1 MSELLPTVQ
10 ADNIRESLLD
20 YLTTTFAL
28 TDDDARA
35 ALVEFLTDPQ
45 HGLFKG
51 PYVRLQLP
59 FRPAED
65 GWRSTLDWFRGF
77 PPYGHQAQAFAR
89 LSSANLSAQKPRP
102 LPTMVTTGTGSGKT
116 EAFLV
121 PILDHVLRAKRE
133 GVRGL
138 KAIVLYPMNAL
149 ANDQALRLSGM
160 LTSDPALAGV
170 TAALYTGQ
178 AGPQRT
184 KVSRDGLITDRA
196 VIRSDAPDILLT
208 NYKMLDQ
215 LLLRAEDARLWA
227 QSATS
232 LQYLVLDEFHTYD
245 GAQGTDVSMLLR
257 RLGLALKSHWSEED
271 PSITAEDRIRPL
283 GRITPVATSAT
294 LGDKSNPQAMLTF
307 AETVFGEHFPPDSVI
322 TETRQDATEWI
333 GDAPARMAAAGYQP
347 ATLSPLLVRMV
358 AEAVEALPALS
369 TGREITDVVLA
380 HLWGVDAT
388 NLAAVP
394 ESVLLD
400 LLKAHPLSP
409 DVLECTAEAVSASD
423 LAQRLGAAGPPPP
436 GAEDVHVRRW
446 NGFVVALI
454 AAFSHVRAAVGRDA
468 ASVDLHLWVRE
479 LTRVDRTASGRP
491 RYLWSDDGDMAI
503 TAPEDATSLEQG
515 PPLPALFCRHCG
527 RSGWGAVLAPT
538 GSDLDT
544 DDDTIRRRRVTRDD
558 RFRPLIHAAA
568 EGDRML
574 AGDGIEPLAV
584 DGLMWFAVRERRLLA
599 SLPADLADARTGGVL
614 PVLTHVGDDA
624 GKQSLDDTCPACQG
638 KDGIRF
644 LGSAVATQ
652 LSVTLSTLFG
662 DAGLDSAEKKALVFT
677 DSVQDAAHRAGFVQS
692 RSYTLTLRSV
702 LRDGVGDTPVSLDA
716 LLDQIILNAGDDP
729 HRRYRIVPPEMVE
742 REEFA
747 PFWRRPRLR
756 DVPAAVRTRV
766 KRRLLLDAALEFGL
780 QSRTGRTL
788 ERTGSAAVEVSASAA
803 ELLKAAGQAIDEAQ
817 GLPTLEGFEPLPS
830 SQLMAWVRGVLERMR
845 ERGAI
850 EHEWFRRYQ
859 QEDGNRYSIWGGR
872 PRSSGMPAFPAG
884 RPAPAFP
891 RIGGAAPRRNSDLDP
906 VTSAQSWYA
915 LWASKCLQVSPGDG
929 AKLARLLL
937 QRLDVLGVIE
947 SVTSASGAQIYQ
959 LPQSRILISAIALAD
974 LQGGAHLL
982 SCVVCDTQ
990 VPGSRTVVNELEDA
1004 PCLVARCAGR
1014 LARKGRADNFYRRM
1028 YSSTDIRRVVAR
1040 EHSGLL
1046 PDEDRLRYETQ
1057 FKFAHADPSAPN
1069 VLVATPTLEM
1079 GIDIGDLSAVMLASL
1094 PRTVASYLQRVGR
1107 AGRLTG
1113 NALNLAFVTGR
1124 GEQLPRLGDPLSVIN
1139 GEVRPPATYLDA
1151 EEILRRQYVASIA
1164 DRLARDP
1171 QAPHPRK
1178 SGEAIGSTE
1187 PGTYLHALATDA
1199 ETHAEKRLDAF
1210 LAGFPSLTPTAQA
1223 ALRAWASPVG
1233 GTPGSSPLA
1242 QRLVTESHRW
1252 THTVQTLEFRR
1263 QQIMASIPPL
1273 EQIARGPAATDDDKR
1288 AWRMAKASLKL
1299 THAQLADLRGDYWI
1313 GVLEEHG
1320 ILPNYTLTDDSAT
1333 LAVSLSWVDPDSGE
1347 YQTDAFSYH
1356 RGGTQALRDFAP
1368 GATFYAGGHA
1378 LKIDAL
1384 DLGHNG
1390 EAVRTWV
1397 FCAACG
1403 YADGPNPSA
1412 SIPSCP
1418 RCGSPEI
1425 ADTKQ
1430 RLEVVE
1436 LDRVYSAMRR
1446 DDAVI
1451 SDDRD
1456 ERIREQ
1462 FTVVTAADINPANV
1476 TRQWF
1481 VDGYDFGAKHLRDQ
1495 TIRWLNIGKAGGQ
1508 GSPRVIANG
1517 DYAAS
1522 LFRVCSWCGQLDT
1535 VTGRNQSTEHRPW
1548 CPHRKALTEHTRG
1561 VALSRT
1567 LCTEGLVI
1575 RLPTS
1580 VTLGDMFAVPSLAAA
1595 ILLGLRERIGGAPNH
1610 IQIASI
1616 VDPTLSTGGDN
1627 HEALLLHDVVPGGTG
1642 YLAELADPETVW
1654 TILHTAW
1661 QVLRDCECQHEQ
1673 RLACHRCLLPF
1684 AAPHQVRSVSRA
1696 AGERHLRDIL
1706 HGGALKP
1713 DVDPTLEMGWSCTSL
1728 EPTGFDAESNLEQ
1741 RFRAVLAD
1749 RLSAVGA
1756 TVKDTPTSTGN
1767 RSTITVGGSGRVWT
1781 LDPQQNMLGSR
1792 PDFLLRCNQGGIP
1805 EVAIFTDGWRYHA
1818 TSTINRLSDDAAKR
1832 AVLRDS
1838 GRLVLGI
1845 TWADLEDAA
1854 AGTVR
1859 PPSWYRPEDSGPI
1872 LQTTGGELT
1881 NASLALITGGPIDFL
1896 IGWIQ
1901 NPEPDA
1907 IERLATWLP
1916 LFLYG
1921 AAQARSVI
1929 GDQSPAAA
1937 AQALLDGTPLPTAST
1952 SQDWI
1957 WRDDT
1962 VALATVPGSAMVLTT
1977 ALVLDDRPQ
1986 SLGETHKG
1994 AWRDWLRL
2002 SNLLNLRTR
2011 PTVITTVQQLQAP
2024 TAAPA
2029 AAPTPGAALSPDW
2042 QELWDNGTDGERQLI
2057 ITMAEASID
2066 PLPTQGEETSEG
2078 LSLGLSWPQLRLVVD
2093 LNFSDED
2100 RVELAPQW
2108 TLVAPDLDAVVAALS
2123 PGRS

>member
-1 MSELLPTVQ
+1 VSELLPTVQ
-10 ADNIRESLLD
+10 AEDIREGLLD

-35 ALVEFLTDPQ
+35 ALVEFLGDPE

-51 PYVRLQLP
+51 PYVRLRLP

-65 GWRSTLDWFRGF
+65 GWRSSLDWFKGF

-89 LSSANLSAQKPRP
+89 LSSANLTAEKPRP
-102 LPTMVTTGTGSGKT
+102 LATMVTTGTGSGKT

-133 GVRGL
+133 GLRGL

-149 ANDQALRLSGM
+149 ANDQALRLTGM
-160 LTSDPALAGV
+160 ITNDPALAGV

-178 AGPQRT
+178 DGPQRT
-184 KVSRDGLITDRA
+184 KVSKDGLITDRA

-257 RLGLALKSHWSEED
+257 RLGLALKSHWSDTD
-271 PSITAEDRIRPL
+271 PSITPEDRARPL
-283 GRITPVATSAT
+283 GRVTPVATSAT
-294 LGDKSNPQAMLTF
+294 LGDKGAPQAMLTF
-307 AETVFGEHFPPDSVI
+307 AETVFGEQFPSDSVI

-333 GDAPARMAAAGYQP
+333 GDAPVRMAAAGYRA
-347 ATLSPLLVRMV
+347 ATVSPLLVRTLT
-358 AEAVEALPALS
+358 EAVEALPPQS
-369 TGREITDVVLA
+369 TGRDITDVVLA
-380 HLWGVDAT
+380 HLWGVDAKD
-388 NLAAVP
+388 LARVP
-394 ESVLLD
+394 EATLPD
-400 LLKAHPLSP
+400 LLKAHPLTP
-409 DVLECTAEAVSASD
+409 VALECTAEAVSATD
-423 LAQRLGAAGPPPP
+423 LAQRLGADAPPPP
-436 GAEDVHVRRW
+436 GEEDAHAQRW
-446 NGFVVALI
+446 HAFVVALV
-454 AAFSHVRAAVGRDA
+454 AAFSHVRAVVGWEA

-479 LTRVDRTASGRP
+479 LTRIDRTASGRP
-491 RYLWSDDGDMAI
+491 RYLWSDDGDLGF
-503 TAPEDATSLEQG
+503 TEPEDATQVEQG

-527 RSGWGAVLAPT
+527 RSGWGVVLAPT

-544 DDDTIRRRRVTRDD
+544 DDDTIRRRRVTHDD

-568 EGDRML
+568 EGDRIL
-574 AGDGIEPLAV
+574 ADDAVAQLRV

-599 SLPADLADARTGGVL
+599 SLPADHADARSGGVL
-614 PVLTHVGDDA
+614 PVLIHVGDDA
-624 GKQSLDDTCPACQG
+624 GKLSLDDTCPACLG

-644 LGSAVATQ
+644 LGSAVATL
-652 LSVTLSTLFG
+652 LSVTLSTLFS

-692 RSYTLTLRSV
+692 RSFSLTLRSV
-702 LRDGVGDTPVSLDA
+702 LRDGVGDTAVSLDA
-716 LLDQIILNAGDDP
+716 LVDQIILNAGDDP
-729 HRRYRIVPPEMVE
+729 HRRYRIVPPELVD
-742 REEFA
+742 RTEFA
-747 PFWRRPRLR
+747 PFWQQPRLR
-756 DVPAAVRTRV
+756 DVPAATRTRV

-788 ERTGSAAVEVSASAA
+788 ERTGSAAVEVSASPL
-803 ELLKAAGQAIDEAQ
+803 ELLKAAQQTIDEAE
-817 GLPTLEGFEPLPS
+817 GLPTLEGFDPPS
-830 SQLMAWVRGVLERMR
+830 VEELTAWVRGVLERMR

-850 EHEWFRRYQ
+850 EHEWFRRFQ
-859 QEDGNRYSIWGGR
+859 QEDGNRWWVTGGR
-872 PRSSGMPAFPAG
+872 FRSQGMPAFPSG
-884 RPAPAFP
+884 QGAPSYP
-891 RIGGAAPRRNSDLDP
+891 RIGGDKPRKDSDLDP
-906 VTSAQSWYA
+906 VTSPQAWYA
-915 LWASKCLQVSPGDG
+915 VWTSKNLQVAPTDG

-937 QRLDVLGVIE
+937 QRLDVLGVIA
-947 SVTSASGAQIYQ
+947 SVTSNGGAQIYQ
-959 LPQSRILISAIALAD
+959 LPQSRIRISAIDLAD
-974 LQGGAHLL
+974 LKAGAHVL
-982 SCVVCDTQ
+982 SCEVCHTQ
-990 VPGSRTVVNELEDA
+990 VPGSRTVVDQLEYA

-1014 LARKGRADNFYRRM
+1014 LARKGRGDNFYRRM

-1040 EHSGLL
+1040 EHTGMLTDS
-1046 PDEDRLRYETQ
+1046 DRLRYETQ
-1057 FKFAHADPSAPN
+1057 FKSSHSDPSAPN

-1113 NALNLAFVTGR
+1113 NALN
-1124 GEQLPRLGDPLSVIN
+1124 LPRLGDPLSVIN

-1178 SGEAIGSTE
+1178 SGEAIGSTD
-1187 PGTYLHALATDA
+1187 PGTYLHALAIDA
-1199 ETHAEKRLDAF
+1199 ETQAEERLDAF
-1210 LAGFPSLTPTAQA
+1210 LAGFPSLTPAAQA
-1223 ALRAWASPVG
+1223 ALRAWASPVD
-1233 GTPGSSPLA
+1233 GTPGSSLLA
-1242 QRLVTESHRW
+1242 QRLGTESHRW
-1252 THTVQTLEFRR
+1252 THTVETLEFRK
-1263 QQIMASIPPL
+1263 QQIMAAIPPL
-1273 EQIARGPAATDDDKR
+1273 EQIAKGPAATDDDKR

-1320 ILPNYTLTDDSAT
+1320 ILPNYTLIDDSVT
-1333 LAVSLSWVDPDSGE
+1333 LDVALSWVDPDSGDYE
-1347 YQTDAFSYH
+1347 TEAFSYH

-1368 GATFYAGGHA
+1368 GATFYVGGHA
-1378 LKIDAL
+1378 LKVDAL
-1384 DLGHNG
+1384 DLGHDG
-1390 EAVRTWV
+1390 EAIQTWV

-1403 YADGPNPSA
+1403 YAAGPNLNA
-1412 SIPSCP
+1412 AIPACP
-1418 RCGSPEI
+1418 RCGSLEI

-1436 LDRVYSAMRR
+1436 LERVYSAMRR

-1451 SDDRD
+1451 TDDRD
-1456 ERIREQ
+1456 DRIREV
-1462 FTVVTAADINPANV
+1462 FTVITAADIDPANV

-1495 TIRWLNIGKAGGQ
+1495 TIRWLNIGKAAGQ
-1508 GSPRVIANG
+1508 GSPRVIANS

-1522 LFRVCSWCGQLDT
+1522 LFRLCSSCGQLDT
-1535 VTGRNQSTEHRPW
+1535 AAGRNVSTEHRPW
-1548 CPHRKALTEHTRG
+1548 CPHRKSPTEHTRS

-1580 VTLGDMFAVPSLAAA
+1580 VTLGDMFAIPSLSAA
-1595 ILLGLRERIGGAPNH
+1595 ILLGLRERIGGAPDH
-1610 IQIASI
+1610 IQIANI
-1616 VDPTLSTGGDN
+1616 VDPTLTNGGDN
-1627 HEALLLHDVVPGGTG
+1627 HDGLLLHDVVPGGTG

-1696 AGERHLRDIL
+1696 AGQRHLRDIL
-1706 HGGALKP
+1706 NSGVLDP
-1713 DVDPTLEMGWSCTSL
+1713 DSDPTVEMGWACTTV
-1728 EPTGFDAESNLEQ
+1728 EPTGFDPESNLEQ
-1741 RFRAVLAD
+1741 QFRAVLAE
-1749 RLSAVGA
+1749 RLAAVGA
-1756 TVKDTPTSTGN
+1756 TVKDAPTGKGN
-1767 RSTITVGGSGRVWT
+1767 RSTITLGGSGRVWT
-1781 LDPQQNMLGSR
+1781 LEPQQHVLGSK

-1805 EVAIFTDGWRYHA
+1805 EVAIFTDGRKYHA
-1818 TSTINRLSDDAAKR
+1818 TPNINRLDDDATKR
-1832 AVLRDS
+1832 GLLRDS
-1838 GRLVLGI
+1838 GRVVLGI
-1845 TWADLEDAA
+1845 TWADLEDAS
-1854 AGTVR
+1854 AGTVA
-1859 PPSWYRPEDSGPI
+1859 PPSWYRPNDSGEI
-1872 LQTTGGELT
+1872 LQATGGELT
-1881 NASLALITGGPIDFL
+1881 AASLALITGGPIDFL

-1901 NPEPDA
+1901 NPQPDA
-1907 IERLATWLP
+1907 IERLANWLP
-1916 LFLYG
+1916 LFLLG
-1921 AAQARSVI
+1921 AAQARSVA
-1929 GDQSPAAA
+1929 GEQPPADVAL
-1937 AQALLDGTPLPTAST
+1937 ALLDGAALPAVEGL
-1952 SQDWI
+1952 QDWA

-1962 VALATVPGSAMVLTT
+1962 VVLAAVADPAMATTV

-1986 SLGETHKG
+1986 NLGETHKE

-2011 PTVITTVQQLQAP
+2011 PTVITTVRLLRTPAEVTVSP
-2024 TAAPA
+2024 AAPS
-2029 AAPTPGAALSPDW
+2029 PDVPLSPAW
-2042 QELWDNGTDGERQLI
+2042 QERWDNGTDTERLLI
-2057 ITMAEASID
+2057 VAMAEAGVD
-2066 PLPTQGEETSEG
+2066 PIPTQGQETSGG
-2078 LSLGLSWPQLRLVVD
+2078 LAVGLSWPHLGLVVD
-2093 LNFSDED
+2093 LDFSDED
-2100 RVELAPQW
+2100 RHELAPEW
-2108 TLVAPDLDAVVAALS
+2108 TLVDPDVHAVLAALATE
-2123 PGRS
+2123 RS